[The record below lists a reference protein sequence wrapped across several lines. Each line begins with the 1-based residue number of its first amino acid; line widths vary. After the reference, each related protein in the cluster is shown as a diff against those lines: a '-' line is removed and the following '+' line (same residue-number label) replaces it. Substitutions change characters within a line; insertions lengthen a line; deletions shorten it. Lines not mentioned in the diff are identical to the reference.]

1 MILYVY
7 MIVDYWYDCLFVECY
22 VWTLSFKR
30 GRGVMSC
37 YSFVYLFVMFYYVI
51 KNTCLSV

>member
-1 MILYVY
+1 MDIAVALGV
-7 MIVDYWYDCLFVECY
+7 
-22 VWTLSFKR
+22 
-30 GRGVMSC
+30 VMSC